1 MWLYL
6 ALCAPCFHHRLKALV
21 QVARLPEEDK
31 VQDGLA
37 VMGKYPCLVNPLS
50 TLNLLNVVWFL
61 FRPATY
67 IWASQTSRRITARA
81 QSTNQH
87 QQRAKYPHSING
99 QSTHTANLCGLLA
112 LLLPRC
118 CPPNTQMC
126 AVQTKCSCYLQSP
139 FF

>member
-1 MWLYL
+1 M
-6 ALCAPCFHHRLKALV
+6 
-21 QVARLPEEDK
+21 
-31 VQDGLA
+31 QDGLA

-87 QQRAKYPHSING
+87 QQRAKYPQH
-99 QSTHTANLCGLLA
+99 QLA
-112 LLLPRC
+112 KYPHCQPLWPTSHPAAQMLPPIHIFCIVLPRHMLLSSVFFAQA
-118 CPPNTQMC
+118 P
-126 AVQTKCSCYLQSP
+126 LQKASKKP
-139 FF
+139 AFPLPVSDSNSFSW